1 MKSLTTFILWILIAL
16 LPLTGY
22 ASTVA
27 NGCALH
33 HLQQATM
40 HHHANDMAIS
50 HAPMQANMHQP
61 SMPNHGSCHG
71 ALPCIA
77 QCAGASPLPSISIDF
92 AWNAARREAPAPAS
106 RSESTPERKEAVR
119 KCRPRWWPNP

>member
-50 HAPMQANMHQP
+50 HAAMQANMHQP
-61 SMPNHGSCHG
+61 SMPDHGNCHG
-71 ALPCIA
+71 AVHCIA
-77 QCAGASPLPSISIDF
+77 QCAGASTLTSLSIDF
-92 AWNAARREAPAPAS
+92 ALNAARSEAPATAS
-106 RSESTPERKEAVR
+106 RFVVLTSPIFDLL
-119 KCRPRWWPNP
+119 RPPKRGGF

>member
-50 HAPMQANMHQP
+50 HAAMQANMHQP
-61 SMPNHGSCHG
+61 SLPDHG
-71 ALPCIA
+71 
-77 QCAGASPLPSISIDF
+77 
-92 AWNAARREAPAPAS
+92 N
-106 RSESTPERKEAVR
+106 RSEERRVGKACVST
-119 KCRPRWWPNP
+119 CRSRWSPYHSKKKKTTIT